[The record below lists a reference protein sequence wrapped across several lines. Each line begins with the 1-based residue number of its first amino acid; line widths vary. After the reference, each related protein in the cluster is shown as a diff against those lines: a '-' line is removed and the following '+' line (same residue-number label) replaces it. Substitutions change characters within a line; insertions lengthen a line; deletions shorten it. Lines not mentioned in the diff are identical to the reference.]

1 MLSLLNKLAERLRP
15 WRWSFWLVLASGVAG
30 FVASVAGIGELS
42 DGAAMV
48 FLTMVLWSLSLLVI
62 AACFPR
68 RVEVISASDGFVV
81 RLKKRLRYAFTWL
94 IGAVTVLVTV
104 TAVWTGIRLVGVF
117 MGP

>member
-1 MLSLLNKLAERLRP
+1 MLELLNKIAARLQP
-15 WRWSFWLVLASGVAG
+15 WRWFFWLLLGTGVAG
-30 FVASVAGIGELS
+30 FVASVAGIAELS

-48 FLTMVLWSLSLLVI
+48 FLTLVLWSLSLLVI

-68 RVEVISASDGFVV
+68 RVEAISAGDGFVV
-81 RLKKRLRYAFTWL
+81 RLRKRLRYAFTWL

-104 TAVWTGIRLVGVF
+104 AAVWTGIRLVTVF